1 MNSHVKTSIILII
14 IGLLGIMLFKF
25 LTPIFDDFQ
34 QQDTSDAKGIKGKI
48 VIGYDNWVGYFP
60 LCSPEMKKRMRQT
73 GYLLECV
80 DDNADYVDRYKKLSS
95 GKYDFAVGTVDSYII
110 NGEKEDYP
118 GVITAVIDESKG
130 GDAIVAWEDV
140 ITSLDDLK
148 TSNGLRI
155 AYTPDS
161 PSDHLLKAV
170 SVHFDIPKTLQ
181 PIEANGSNDALDKL
195 LAREVDVAI
204 LWEPAVSR
212 AISKKGIKRIIST
225 KDTNQLIVDILIA
238 NRKLSDRK
246 PELVTI
252 FLKQYFK
259 TLKYYRDN
267 EDVLIADIAKQTKV
281 DKTSVKS
288 LLNGVEWSTLTDN
301 AQRWYGTS
309 SAALPQEALID
320 TIDSTVEILTGY
332 GSVSSNP
339 IPDGNP
345 YRITN
350 SEFIKKLY
358 DEVSNTAFG
367 SKAGAISADSLIKEF
382 VPISDKAWNNLSE
395 IGTLKVRP
403 IIFASGTASLTIE
416 GKQQLD
422 SAAENLKHYP
432 NYRVEIHGHTG
443 TRGDKK
449 ANKTLSA
456 DRADSVKRYLAATF
470 DVDVDRIRAIGF
482 GAEKPLAKNSG
493 ESSRAYNYR
502 LPRVELK
509 LVAEEL

>member
-238 NRKLSDRK
+238 NS
-246 PELVTI
+246 
-252 FLKQYFK
+252 K
-259 TLKYYRDN
+259 T
-267 EDVLIADIAKQTKV
+267 V
-281 DKTSVKS
+281 
-288 LLNGVEWSTLTDN
+288 
-301 AQRWYGTS
+301 
-309 SAALPQEALID
+309 
-320 TIDSTVEILTGY
+320 
-332 GSVSSNP
+332 
-339 IPDGNP
+339 
-345 YRITN
+345 
-350 SEFIKKLY
+350 F
-358 DEVSNTAFG
+358 
-367 SKAGAISADSLIKEF
+367 
-382 VPISDKAWNNLSE
+382 
-395 IGTLKVRP
+395 
-403 IIFASGTASLTIE
+403 
-416 GKQQLD
+416 
-422 SAAENLKHYP
+422 
-432 NYRVEIHGHTG
+432 
-443 TRGDKK
+443 
-449 ANKTLSA
+449 
-456 DRADSVKRYLAATF
+456 
-470 DVDVDRIRAIGF
+470 
-482 GAEKPLAKNSG
+482 
-493 ESSRAYNYR
+493 
-502 LPRVELK
+502 
-509 LVAEEL
+509 